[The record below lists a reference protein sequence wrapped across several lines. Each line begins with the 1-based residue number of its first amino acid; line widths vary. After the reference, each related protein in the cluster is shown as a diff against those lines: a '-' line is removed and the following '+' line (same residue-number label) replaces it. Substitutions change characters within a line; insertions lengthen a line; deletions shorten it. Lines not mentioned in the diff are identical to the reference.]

1 MFLNYAIMRYC
12 SSDIRHESTWQ
23 QFLSALERNPHMH
36 LSRYLRIHNVSQRGF
51 EKWLYKKGYSVREAK
66 DRVLQLQRESAIR
79 ESSLTEA
86 SSFLPIAFGEG
97 ESETARPV
105 NILTGISLT
114 LPDGTVIS
122 IRRGSAEAVVS
133 FLKLYSG
140 EDAPCS
146 D

>member
-1 MFLNYAIMRYC
+1 MRYC

-114 LPDGTVIS
+114 LPDGTVIN